1 MKKVIGVI
9 SIILCAS
16 MLFAGGSSEATP
28 AVENKVQSSG
38 PIEITFLS
46 NSAKPYDAAIPAII
60 AEFEKQNPDIKVN
73 IEMLPTKNIF
83 EVVEVKLGS
92 GEKTPDVLF
101 VDAPLVME
109 MPFDSSVIIKFTPPE
124 LSVAMQF
131 KVTEKNDVET
141 SDAVSPVGA
150 SVSVSV
156 EEL

>member
-1 MKKVIGVI
+1 M
-9 SIILCAS
+9 
-16 MLFAGGSSEATP
+16 
-28 AVENKVQSSG
+28 
-38 PIEITFLS
+38 
-46 NSAKPYDAAIPAII
+46 
-60 AEFEKQNPDIKVN
+60 
-73 IEMLPTKNIF
+73 
-83 EVVEVKLGS
+83 VKLYSVAGAS
-92 GEKTPDVLF
+92 PSTVMLVAVPE
-101 VDAPLVME
+101 DAPLVME